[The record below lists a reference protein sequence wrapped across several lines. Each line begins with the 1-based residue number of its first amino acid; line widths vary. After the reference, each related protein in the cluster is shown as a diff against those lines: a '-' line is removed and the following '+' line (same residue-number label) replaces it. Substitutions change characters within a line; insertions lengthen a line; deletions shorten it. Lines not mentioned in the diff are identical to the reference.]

1 MQIKIS
7 ALLALLMVVTL
18 TVQAA
23 PTLVSTA
30 GAVTAPI
37 PTPTGKSE
45 GGSSGSA
52 GATKVAYTVVDPETK
67 EKVESGSAIQSSQD
81 EKLPLSA
88 NALQC
93 WDEYRRGR
101 VYALTCSG
109 SRWYEWTDCS
119 NGYRY
124 TIGPFGGT
132 LRGVLVCPQGT
143 YSQRGGAFGY

>member
-7 ALLALLMVVTL
+7 ALLAALMVVTL
-18 TVQAA
+18 TVQTA
-23 PTLVSTA
+23 PTPISTTE
-30 GAVTAPI
+30 AVTAP
-37 PTPTGKSE
+37 TPAPNGEGE

-52 GATKVAYTVVDPETK
+52 GAIEVAYTVEDPETK
-67 EKVESGSAIQSSQD
+67 KKVESGSAIQSSQD
-81 EKLPLSA
+81 ERLPLSA

-93 WDEYRRGR
+93 WDEYRSGR

-132 LRGVLVCPQGT
+132 LRGVIVCPLGT